1 MTAVAKTPVK
11 KLVFV
16 YNANSGVLDA
26 MIDSARKVLRINGC
40 ALCEVTHGLVG
51 EKSEWRSC
59 ERALGVEIDYLH
71 KDEIPGDLAGA
82 IGETLPVVVAVPET
96 GEPVRLLEASTI
108 ERCRGSVQ
116 DLRGKLLFWAARN
129 DLSL

>member
-1 MTAVAKTPVK
+1 MKTKVK

-26 MIDSARKVLRINGC
+26 IVDSARKLLRINGC
-40 ALCEVTHGLVG
+40 ALCAVTHGIVG
-51 EKSEWRSC
+51 EKSEWRAC
-59 ERALGVEIDYLH
+59 DRALGAPIDYLH
-71 KDEIPGDLAGA
+71 LDEIPAQLQPHVNGRA
-82 IGETLPVVVAVPET
+82 PCVVAVPEE
-96 GEPVRLLEASTI
+96 GEPILLLDSETI

-129 DLSL
+129 DLAL